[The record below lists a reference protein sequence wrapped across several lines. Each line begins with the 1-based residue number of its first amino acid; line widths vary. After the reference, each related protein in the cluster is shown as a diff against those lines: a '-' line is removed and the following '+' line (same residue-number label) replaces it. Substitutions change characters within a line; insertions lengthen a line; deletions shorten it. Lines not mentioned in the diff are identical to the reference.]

1 MNDKPGEAAIIVIA
15 GPKGK
20 SDRMNPPLPRPKK
33 DAGLPELPGM
43 EEDEC
48 EYCEGEGCERCE
60 ETQEEESYGDSEAEG
75 THKSHM
81 KIIEKLA
88 KMLEQDR

>member
-1 MNDKPGEAAIIVIA
+1 MPMNDKPGEAAIIVIA

-33 DAGLPELPGM
+33 DSGLPELPGM

-48 EYCEGEGCERCE
+48 EYCEGEGC
-60 ETQEEESYGDSEAEG
+60 DSC
-75 THKSHM
+75 
-81 KIIEKLA
+81 
-88 KMLEQDR
+88 RR